1 MILKILSLSY
11 LTCFSL
17 TYIKY
22 LSLCFSMFYPM
33 PSHNTGMPRFS
44 NFTLSVCL
52 YFTPCQAITMPRF
65 SNFTLSVC
73 LYFTPWHWHA
83 NNANIFK
90 FHSLCVSVFYPIP
103 SHNTAMPTMPRFSN
117 FTLPVC
123 LCITPCQAITLACQ
137 QCQHFQIS
145 LSLCVYILP
154 HAKP

>member
-52 YFTPCQAITMPRF
+52 YFTP
-65 SNFTLSVC
+65 
-73 LYFTPWHWHA
+73 WHWH
-83 NNANIFK
+83 ANIFK